1 MATPYPAVVTSLIGR
16 AWMRGG
22 DGSLAELRAGSKIPA
37 GVDVMTDAAST
48 IALRAAGIPV
58 VIGASRLVTMSGEVG
73 APALADPTEACI
85 QQPGKAGSDPLRAML
100 GDAPARGGASDS
112 GSQRLARLLGTQ
124 HEPSHVTRAGAAEE
138 GPGHIL
144 VFRQRDQAAR
154 QPSRATVNQWLQA
167 AGECVAASLR
177 QPHLQSTLLARLGGA
192 DFAVLMPSTTTA
204 QAMLIAR
211 QLHADLGKAGIPVND
226 GRLYRWAPPEGT
238 EALAQAAAPAGQ
250 GIADSATAPDG
261 EQGWQKAILAAL
273 RTQGFSLQT
282 EVLTTAAGDPVR
294 TEAMLMLQHD
304 AAHIPATLFIPPA
317 IRLGL
322 VSACDRQ
329 AIGLGLRWLTDHPGE
344 LTIRLALASLRDE
357 RFLSELAASLAGH
370 PHLAPR
376 LLLEVDAHGLV
387 ACQEEVMALARTAAA
402 YGARIGLRRLAQQFD
417 AVARLH
423 TLPLT
428 YVKLGGCF
436 IDGMSRNPASQ
447 RLTASVQRT
456 ARALD
461 IEVYAQ
467 DVPDEQ
473 TRSLL
478 ARLGLRVMRDSG
490 LMPALGS

>member
-1 MATPYPAVVTSLIGR
+1 
-16 AWMRGG
+16 
-22 DGSLAELRAGSKIPA
+22 
-37 GVDVMTDAAST
+37 
-48 IALRAAGIPV
+48 
-58 VIGASRLVTMSGEVG
+58 
-73 APALADPTEACI
+73 
-85 QQPGKAGSDPLRAML
+85 
-100 GDAPARGGASDS
+100 
-112 GSQRLARLLGTQ
+112 
-124 HEPSHVTRAGAAEE
+124 
-138 GPGHIL
+138 
-144 VFRQRDQAAR
+144 
-154 QPSRATVNQWLQA
+154 
-167 AGECVAASLR
+167 
-177 QPHLQSTLLARLGGA
+177 
-192 DFAVLMPSTTTA
+192 
-204 QAMLIAR
+204 
-211 QLHADLGKAGIPVND
+211 
-226 GRLYRWAPPEGT
+226 
-238 EALAQAAAPAGQ
+238 
-250 GIADSATAPDG
+250 
-261 EQGWQKAILAAL
+261 
-273 RTQGFSLQT
+273 
-282 EVLTTAAGDPVR
+282 
-294 TEAMLMLQHD
+294 MLQHD

-329 AIGLGLRWLTDHPGE
+329 AVGLGLRWLADHPGE

-357 RFLSELAASLAGH
+357 RFLNELGWSLAGR

-456 ARALD
+456 AHALD

-490 LMPALGS
+490 LMPALDS

>member
-1 MATPYPAVVTSLIGR
+1 MVTPYPAVVTSLIGR

-22 DGSLAELRAGSKIPA
+22 DGSLTELRAGSKIPA
-37 GVDVMTDAAST
+37 GAAVMTDAAST

-58 VIGASRLVTMSGEVG
+58 VIGAGRLVTMSGEVG
-73 APALADPTEACI
+73 APALADPSEACI
-85 QQPGKAGSDPLRAML
+85 QQPGRADSDPLLAML
-100 GDAPARGGASDS
+100 GHEDSAASGA
-112 GSQRLARLLGTQ
+112 QRLARLLLGMQ
-124 HEPSHVTRAGAAEE
+124 SELPGVTRTDED

-144 VFRQRDQAAR
+144 VFRQRDLAAR
-154 QPSRATVNQWLQA
+154 QPSRAAADQWLQA
-167 AGECVAASLR
+167 AGECVAAALPR
-177 QPHLQSTLLARLGGA
+177 PHLRSTLLARLGGA

-211 QLHADLGKAGIPVND
+211 QLHAGLGEAGIPVHE
-226 GRLYRWAPPEGT
+226 GRLYRWTPPEAADAS
-238 EALAQAAAPAGQ
+238 ALAADPASQ
-250 GIADSATAPDG
+250 VIADSAAPPGG
-261 EQGWQKAILAAL
+261 EQGWREAIVAAL

-329 AIGLGLRWLTDHPGE
+329 AVGLGLRWLADHPGE

-357 RFLSELAASLAGH
+357 RFLNELGWSLAGR

-456 ARALD
+456 AHALD

-490 LMPALGS
+490 LMPALDS